1 MATPLVSWCQKE
13 LTRLLKF
20 DTSEDIVRYI
30 LSIESAREL
39 EDYLLELLNPED
51 EDHLQFIKELIQR
64 WKPKVGNNV
73 TVYQKEKE
81 EEIYFAG
88 TKPKEKKKKAKSERK
103 EEEKENDF
111 TSSLD
116 GEEKSGARKKT
127 KYVELYSAEGE
138 AKQEIRLPGRH
149 ACECQATKHKLINN
163 CLSCGRIVCD
173 QEGSGPCFYCG
184 NLVCTKQEREFMNQ
198 GTKKADQL
206 RRKLLSDLPP
216 NSASSLNSQ
225 LSLVSDAVTQ
235 QQHQLLPNQEAKMAE
250 GLAKAQAHK
259 DKLLEFDKTHTK
271 RTKVIDDESDYYASG
286 AGSWLTKDQKEAV
299 QKKEEEARAKRF
311 GSRLDR
317 KITFDF
323 AGRQIIDDDESAAIQ
338 MYTEDAAAQT
348 SEITTKNKELIA
360 MLTEEHSRYLV
371 NPSIKMKAPEFVSGG
386 SDSSLRRPAAPKEE
400 RTVARLQDKELMTL
414 RDDGVCLSMHQP
426 WASFL
431 VKGIKKHEGR
441 TWYSAHRGRLWIAS
455 TVKAPTAQEIISLEN
470 DYRHHYDRDIA
481 FPSDYPTG
489 VLLGCVD
496 VSDVLSQED
505 YRGQFGGDRQDPME
519 SGSPFVFICENP
531 QELFVKFPIKGQHKI
546 YKLDGHVHHAA
557 RKGARPSLAPM
568 FEVDLQP
575 GVSEEAEEEV
585 REEARETAE
594 ALRMVKMQQDF
605 GGLHLGG
612 AGEEI
617 QAFA

>member
-30 LSIESAREL
+30 LSIDSAREL

-51 EDHLQFIKELIQR
+51 ESHLQFIKELIQR
-64 WKPKVGNNV
+64 WKPKTGNNV
-73 TVYQKEKE
+73 TVYQKDNE
-81 EEIYFAG
+81 EQIYFAG
-88 TKPKEKKKKAKSERK
+88 TKPKDKKKKVKSEKK
-103 EEEKENDF
+103 EEEKENGLAL
-111 TSSLD
+111 SSAE
-116 GEEKSGARKKT
+116 GEEKSGAKKKT
-127 KYVELYSAEGE
+127 KYIELYSAEGE
-138 AKQEIRLPGRH
+138 ARQEVRLPGRH
-149 ACECQATKHKLINN
+149 ACECQATKHKLISN

-173 QEGSGPCFYCG
+173 QEGSGPCFFCG
-184 NLVCTKQEREFMNQ
+184 NLVCTKEEGEFMNQ
-198 GTKKADQL
+198 GTKKAEQL
-206 RRKLLSDLPP
+206 RRKLLSDLPS
-216 NSASSLNSQ
+216 NSSSSSTP
-225 LSLVSDAVTQ
+225 LSHVGDAVFQKQQQQQ
-235 QQHQLLPNQEAKMAE
+235 QQHLPNKEAKIAE

-286 AGSWLTKDQKEAV
+286 AGSWLTKDQKEAI

-323 AGRQIIDDDESAAIQ
+323 AGRQIIDDNDSAAIQ
-338 MYTEDAAAQT
+338 MYSEDAAVKT
-348 SEITTKNKELIA
+348 SEISTKNKELIA

-371 NPSIKMKAPEFVSGG
+371 NPSIHPSKAPEFVAGPG
-386 SDSSLRRPAAPKEE
+386 DSSSRRSASVKEE
-400 RTVARLQDKELMTL
+400 RSVVRLQDKELMTL

-431 VKGIKKHEGR
+431 VQGIKKHEGR

-470 DYRHHYDRDIA
+470 EYRHHYNRDIA

-496 VSDVLSQED
+496 VAEVLSQED
-505 YRGQFGGDRQDPME
+505 YRQKFGGDRQDPME
-519 SGSPFVFICENP
+519 SGSPFVFVCEHP

-546 YKLDGHVHHAA
+546 YKLESHVHQAA
-557 RKGARPSLAPM
+557 KKGARPSHAPM
-568 FEVDLQP
+568 FDDVDR
-575 GVSEEAEEEV
+575 EEE
-585 REEARETAE
+585 EEKAET
-594 ALRMVKMQQDF
+594 LRLVKMQQDF
-605 GGLHLGG
+605 GGLQLGG
-612 AGEEI
+612 GSNEIAG
-617 QAFA
+617 FA